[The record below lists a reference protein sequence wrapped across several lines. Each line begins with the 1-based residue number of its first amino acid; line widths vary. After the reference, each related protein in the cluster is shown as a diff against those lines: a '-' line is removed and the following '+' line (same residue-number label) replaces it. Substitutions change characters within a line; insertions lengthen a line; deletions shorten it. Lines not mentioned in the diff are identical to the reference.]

1 MYNEQL
7 EKLIELS
14 LLDGEIT
21 SKEKEVLLRKASAL
35 GIDNDEFEVV
45 LEAKLFKR
53 KAELSPDNPEAS
65 KKHGSTKKCPACGS
79 LVIGFTAVCVDCGY
93 DFKGLSANKILKN
106 IELQFQKI
114 ESESDEE
121 YKRKARVLPEK
132 PKGIKWL
139 FGREN
144 YYTDLD
150 SVNMDNK
157 NLRSSLDLKVEKRK
171 RTIILST
178 AVPNTRE
185 DILAFLTAAVPQGKD
200 RKAGKSKLGRI
211 FTFESALEKAWRNK
225 AEQLIH
231 KARISLA
238 EDKATMREIDKLE
251 NELHGNI

>member
-14 LLDGEIT
+14 LFDGEIT

-35 GIDNDEFEVV
+35 GIEKDEFEVV
-45 LEAKLFKR
+45 LEAKLLKR
-53 KAELSPDNPEAS
+53 KAELSPDNPESS

-79 LVIGFTAVCVDCGY
+79 LVVGLKAVCVDCGY
-93 DFKGLSANKILKN
+93 DFKDITANQILKN
-106 IELQFQKI
+106 IEVQFRQI
-114 ESESDEE
+114 EIESDEE
-121 YKRKARVLPEK
+121 YNKNVLALPEK
-132 PKGIKWL
+132 PKGLKWL
-139 FGREN
+139 FGRER
-144 YYTDLD
+144 YYIDLD
-150 SVNMDNK
+150 ATTGTNN
-157 NLRSSLDLKVEKRK
+157 NLRSKLDLKVEERK
-171 RTIILST
+171 CSIILNT